1 MQERNN
7 HNASATSAMEHTWFG
22 DLIAKRETHER
33 TSRIVKKF
41 HEKEKKKLDIPH
53 SENTGSNDWENP
65 MNR

>member
-41 HEKEKKKLDIPH
+41 HEKEKKNLTYPIPKIP
-53 SENTGSNDWENP
+53 DP
-65 MNR
+65 MIGKTQ